1 MKKLGIIG
9 GLGPMATIY
18 FMELIVKMTKADTD
32 RDHIPMIVY
41 NYPDTP
47 DRTAYLLDNS
57 KENPYPYISDM
68 AKLLKE
74 QGCDY
79 FAMPCITAHFFSED
93 LKALLGDGFISMID
107 EVARYLCSK
116 NIKTVGLMATDGT
129 VQSKVFEQTLN
140 KYDIKVVTPDY
151 NDQRLVMKTIYDEVK
166 AGKPV
171 NVENMYIVKN
181 HLKKQGAELVLLGCT
196 ELSVVKGQY
205 PLDPEFFDVL
215 EILASRCVEQC
226 GGDLTYEYSYL
237 KSKEKGN

>member
-47 DRTAYLLDNS
+47 DRTAYLLDNT

-68 AKLLKE
+68 GVKLKE
-74 QGCDY
+74 QGCDF
-79 FAMPCITAHFFSED
+79 FAMPCITAHYFSEE
-93 LKALLGDGFISMID
+93 LKKELGDGFISMID
-107 EVARYLCSK
+107 EVARYLRRK
-116 NIKTVGLMATDGT
+116 KITTVGLMATDGT
-129 VQSKVFEQTLN
+129 VQSRVFEQTLN

-151 NDQRLVMKTIYDEVK
+151 KEQRLVMRTIYDEVK

-171 NVENMYIVKN
+171 NVENVYLVKN
-181 HLKKQGAELVLLGCT
+181 QLKKQGAELVLLGCT
-196 ELSVVKGQY
+196 ELSVVKGKY

-215 EILASRCVEQC
+215 EVLASRCVEEC
-226 GGDLTYEYSYL
+226 GGELTYEYSYL
-237 KSKEKGN
+237 KGEKE